1 MVGKVDELSRLN
13 ERIAEFERC
22 VAEMREHPASGSSFF
37 ASGERIRMLHM
48 LVTTLETM
56 KARRVVLERAG

>member
-1 MVGKVDELSRLN
+1 MVGKPHELERLN

-22 VAEMREHPASGSSFF
+22 VAEMREHPRSGS
-37 ASGERIRMLHM
+37 ALLGVPDRIRMLHM

-56 KARRVVLERAG
+56 KARKRVLERAE